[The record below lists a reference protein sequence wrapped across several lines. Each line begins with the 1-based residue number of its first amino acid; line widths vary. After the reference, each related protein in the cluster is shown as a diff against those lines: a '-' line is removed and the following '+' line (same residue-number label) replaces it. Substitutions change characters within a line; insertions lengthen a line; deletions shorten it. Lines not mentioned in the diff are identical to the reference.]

1 MTKTTFIRTILI
13 RTALGGCLG
22 LVLSLTYGST
32 LAANSSEPQRSDR
45 SSVIEE
51 VIVTATKREASVQEV
66 PIAVTAISGET
77 LIRAGVTD
85 LRDLS
90 TVATSFNLN
99 SSQTESQGTTLRI
112 RGVGTTGNNI
122 GLESAVG
129 VFLDGVYLSRP
140 GVALGDLMDL
150 ESVEVLRGPQG
161 TLFGRNTSAGALNI
175 RTKRP
180 NFQEQEFF
188 GNLTGGNFGL
198 TNVQAGITGPIGES
212 AAYRFSA
219 AVRERD
225 GFLESSTGAE
235 SRNRDRY
242 LLRGQLAF
250 DPTDTLSL
258 RVIADYSEADENCCD
273 AVILSQGTAVDIGG
287 YTEARLPA
295 DGGVTNFGPTAFDNR
310 RSNAE
315 QFENPNDQWGLSV
328 EANWDIS
335 DKAEL
340 TYIGAYRE
348 FRADSVQHSD
358 FVALDVFSVQ
368 PSAAGGLVTF
378 DEIETVTHE
387 LRIAGETELVSWL
400 VGGFYSDETII
411 ENQGLGLETDFAANV
426 DANLAFLAANL
437 PALSNIALSTGGTF
451 AGVLAA
457 DSRAIAFAGGV
468 NPSGSYAQ
476 NVFHQEGKS
485 WSLFTHNSFHITEGL
500 DLVLGLRWTDEEK
513 DGSFTQPFGTNQAC
527 LNAIANQRA
536 LNAGAA
542 ALGDPALATLAG
554 TFGAIHRGYTCF
566 PFAVPADS
574 GLAGTPN
581 TFDNTFS
588 DDELVYT
595 GKAVYQFTETVSGYI
610 SFTHGFKAGGFNLD
624 ATAAASGGDP
634 RFDSE
639 TIDSWELGLKTDLFD
654 RRMRLNLAIFDY
666 DIEDF
671 QVLEFTGVRF
681 ATFNVPTAESQGVEI
696 EALALPVEGLEL
708 SLNYTYADSNYP
720 SDCDNGDPNAAAQVS
735 SLCGAQFTNAPE
747 NVVTGGVSYDGY
759 FGEGLRWFIN
769 SNGRWEDD
777 RRTST
782 QPNLPFDIQES
793 NFKLNARIGIGRQDR
808 SWTAE
813 IWGNNVTDKQ
823 TKNVTFNTALRAG
836 SRATFLEA
844 PRTYGLTLRT
854 EL

>member
-1 MTKTTFIRTILI
+1 MTGEIMDRTNFT
-13 RTALGGCLG
+13 RAASMAFFG
-22 LVLSLTYGST
+22 LVLSLSHNAS
-32 LAANSSEPQRSDR
+32 LAASSDGPQRSDR
-45 SSVIEE
+45 SNVIEE

-150 ESVEVLRGPQG
+150 ESVELLRGPQG

-175 RTKRP
+175 RTKGP
-180 NFQEQEFF
+180 NFEEQELFV
-188 GNLTGGNFGL
+188 NLSAGNFGL
-198 TNVQAGITGPIGES
+198 TDFQGGITGPIGES

-258 RVIADYSEADENCCD
+258 RVIADYSEEDENCCD
-273 AVILSQGTAVDIGG
+273 AVILSQGTAVAVGG
-287 YTEARLPA
+287 YTAAGLPA
-295 DGGVTNFGPTAFDNR
+295 DGGVTNFGPTAFENR

-335 DKAEL
+335 ETAEL

-368 PSAAGGLVTF
+368 PSAAGGLATF
-378 DEIETVTHE
+378 DDIETITHE
-387 LRIAGETELVSWL
+387 LRIAGETERVSWL

-411 ENQGLGLETDFAANV
+411 ENQGLGLGADFAANV
-426 DANLAFLAANL
+426 DANLAFLAPNL
-437 PALSNIALSTGGTF
+437 PVLGGISLSTGGTF
-451 AGVLAA
+451 ADVLAA
-457 DSRAIAFAGGV
+457 DSRAIAFSGGIDAA
-468 NPSGSYAQ
+468 GSYAQ
-476 NVFHQEGKS
+476 NIFRQDGKS
-485 WSLFTHNSFHITEGL
+485 WSLFTHNSFHITEEL

-513 DGSFTQPFGTNQAC
+513 DGSFIQPFATNDAC
-527 LNAIANQRA
+527 TNAIANQGA

-542 ALGDPALATLAG
+542 ALGNADLATLAG

-566 PFAVPADS
+566 PFAALADS

-581 TFDNTFS
+581 TFDDTFS

-610 SFTHGFKAGGFNLD
+610 SYTHGFKAGGFNLD
-624 ATAAASGGDP
+624 ATAAADGGDP

-681 ATFNVPTAESQGVEI
+681 VTFNVPTAESKGVEI
-696 EALALPVEGLEL
+696 EALALPLEGLEV

-720 SDCDNGDPNAAAQVS
+720 SNCDNGDPNAPAQVR

-747 NVVTGGVSYDGY
+747 NVVTGGISYDGY

-769 SNGRWEDD
+769 TNGRWEDD

-782 QPNLPFDIQES
+782 QPNLAFDIQES
-793 NFKLNARIGIGRQDR
+793 NFKLNARIGIGQQDR

-813 IWGNNVTDKQ
+813 IWGNNVTDQQ
-823 TKNVTFNTALRAG
+823 TKNVTFNTPLRVG
-836 SRATFLEA
+836 SRGTFLEA

>member
-1 MTKTTFIRTILI
+1 MRSTFLSRIWLSTGMGLF
-13 RTALGGCLG
+13 AVLGGI
-22 LVLSLTYGST
+22 
-32 LAANSSEPQRSDR
+32 
-45 SSVIEE
+45 SVQAEGRQIEE

-66 PIAVTAISGET
+66 PIAVTAISGES

-129 VFLDGVYLSRP
+129 VFLDGIYLSRP

-180 NFQEQEFF
+180 NFEEQELFV
-188 GNLTGGNFGL
+188 NLTAGNFGL
-198 TNVQAGITGPIGES
+198 NNFQAGITGPLGDS
-212 AAYRFSA
+212 AAFRFSA
-219 AVRERD
+219 AVRDRD

-242 LLRGQLAF
+242 LLRGQVAF
-250 DPTDTLSL
+250 DPSDQLAV
-258 RVIADYSEADENCCD
+258 RVIADYSEAEENCCD
-273 AVILSQGTAVDIGG
+273 AVILSQGDAVAVGGFTAAG
-287 YTEARLPA
+287 LPSN
-295 DGGVTNFGPTAFDNR
+295 GGVTNFGPAAFDNR
-310 RSNAE
+310 RSNSE
-315 QFENPNDQWGLSV
+315 QFENPNEQWGLSV
-328 EANWDIS
+328 EANLELS
-335 DKAEL
+335 DTMEL

-348 FRADSVQHSD
+348 FRADSVQHTD

-378 DEIETVTHE
+378 DDIETITHE
-387 LRIAGETELVSWL
+387 LRIAGETDFVSWL
-400 VGGFYSDETII
+400 VGGFYSNETIV
-411 ENQGLGLETDFAANV
+411 ENQGLGLGTDFAGYV
-426 DANLAFLAANL
+426 DAHLAVLPKDLL
-437 PALSNIALSTGGTF
+437 PALGGITLATGGTF
-451 AGVLAA
+451 ADVIAA
-457 DSRAIAFAGGV
+457 KSQAIAFAGGV
-468 NPSGSYAQ
+468 DPSGSYAQ
-476 NVFHQEGKS
+476 NIFRQEGTS
-485 WSLFTHNSFHITEGL
+485 WSIFTHNSFHITEDL
-500 DLVLGLRWTDEEK
+500 DFVLGLRWTDEEK
-513 DGSFTQPFGTNQAC
+513 DGSFRQPLATNNAC
-527 LNAIANQRA
+527 LNAIGNQRA
-536 LNAGAA
+536 LNTGAA
-542 ALGDPALATLAG
+542 ALGNADLAG
-554 TFGAIHRGYTCF
+554 LAGNFGAIHRGYMCF
-566 PFAVPADS
+566 PFATPANT

-595 GKAVYQFTETVSGYI
+595 AKAVYQFNETVSGYV

-624 ATAAASGGDP
+624 ATAAYDGGDP

-639 TIDSWELGLKTDLFD
+639 TIDSWELGLKSDLFD
-654 RRMRLNLAIFDY
+654 RRMRVNLAVFDY

-671 QVLEFTGVRF
+671 QVLEFTGVQF
-681 ATFNVPTAESQGVEI
+681 VTSNVPKAQSKGVEI
-696 EALALPVEGLEL
+696 EALALPVEGLEV

-720 SDCDNGDPNAAAQVS
+720 EDCDNNDPKAAASVS
-735 SLCGAQFTNAPE
+735 SLCGAQFTNAPK
-747 NVVTGGVSYDGY
+747 NVVTGGFSYDGY
-759 FGEGLRWFIN
+759 WGDGMRWFIN
-769 SNGRWEDD
+769 TNGRWEDD

-782 QPNLPFDIQES
+782 QPGLDFDIQES
-793 NFKLNARIGIGRQDR
+793 NFKLNARIGIGHQDR

-813 IWGNNVTDKQ
+813 IWGNNVTNKQ
-823 TKNVTFNTALRAG
+823 TKNVTFDTSLRRG

-844 PRTYGLTLRT
+844 PRTYGVTLRT
-854 EL
+854 EM